1 MTPPATPQ
9 RRVAGLRAALLPALL
24 VALQMASASTF
35 HGVTRAARNLRAT
48 PAFAAAPGL
57 GRVRNQ
63 GHSFFTPLLQ
73 RPYTLPRSAS
83 VPHVAKPRK
92 SVLGLRAVA
101 SVGQN
106 AGTFAPPERMKG
118 AHIDSL
124 DEYKRMYKQS
134 LEDPEA
140 FWADIGKDFHW
151 EKKWDTLTKSNFD
164 TSKGPVS
171 VEWFIGAK
179 TNLAYNALDRHV
191 EAGKGDTVAFHWE
204 GNEPGES
211 KSYTYSEVLT
221 MVKKFA
227 NVLKER
233 GIKKG
238 DNVAIYLPMVV
249 ELPVAMLA
257 CARIGAVH
265 SVVFGGFSAEAL
277 ASRITDCKA
286 KILVTADGSM
296 RGKKPIDL
304 LVIADK
310 AAALVKE
317 EGSHALQETI
327 VVERRG
333 DIPHKHTSW
342 ATVVAAASDE
352 CPVEWVDAEHPLF
365 LLYTSGSTGQ
375 PKGVVHSTAG
385 YMLYTAT
392 TFKYVFD
399 YKPGDVYWCTAD
411 CGWITGHSYVTYGPM
426 LNCATQVLFEGIPTY
441 PTPSRSWDI
450 IDKYKVSQFYTA
462 PTAVRSLM
470 SFGEAPLEA
479 ASLDSLRVLGSVGEP
494 INPEAWSW
502 YHKHVGKE
510 RCPIVDTWWQTE
522 TGGHMIT
529 PLPGATPMK
538 PGSASLPFFG
548 VEPVVLD
555 QDGKELEGAC
565 EGYLAIK
572 RSWPSQIR
580 GVYGDQKRYE
590 STYFQLYN
598 GQNELISGDKYI
610 AGDACR
616 RDEDGYYWITGRIDD
631 VINVSGH
638 RIGTAELESALV
650 QFPQCSEAAVVS
662 FPHPVKGEAIY
673 AFCTLAAGE
682 VMTDDIRK
690 GLKQIVRSEIGAFAA
705 PDIICDAPGLP
716 KTRSGKIM
724 RRILRK
730 IAGGTTELEDFGDI
744 STIAEPAVVAQLL
757 LDSKNAK

>member
-1 MTPPATPQ
+1 MP
-9 RRVAGLRAALLPALL
+9 
-24 VALQMASASTF
+24 
-35 HGVTRAARNLRAT
+35 
-48 PAFAAAPGL
+48 
-57 GRVRNQ
+57 
-63 GHSFFTPLLQ
+63 
-73 RPYTLPRSAS
+73 
-83 VPHVAKPRK
+83 
-92 SVLGLRAVA
+92 
-101 SVGQN
+101 
-106 AGTFAPPERMKG
+106 
-118 AHIDSL
+118 
-124 DEYKRMYKQS
+124 
-134 LEDPEA
+134 
-140 FWADIGKDFHW
+140 
-151 EKKWDTLTKSNFD
+151 
-164 TSKGPVS
+164 SK
-171 VEWFIGAK
+171 
-179 TNLAYNALDRHV
+179 N
-191 EAGKGDTVAFHWE
+191 
-204 GNEPGES
+204 
-211 KSYTYSEVLT
+211 
-221 MVKKFA
+221 
-227 NVLKER
+227 
-233 GIKKG
+233 
-238 DNVAIYLPMVV
+238 
-249 ELPVAMLA
+249 
-257 CARIGAVH
+257 
-265 SVVFGGFSAEAL
+265 
-277 ASRITDCKA
+277 
-286 KILVTADGSM
+286 ILVTADGSM

-365 LLYTSGSTGQ
+365 LLYTS
-375 PKGVVHSTAG
+375 G

-673 AFCTLAAGE
+673 AFYTLAAGEGEAIYAFCTLAAGE